1 MICDCDVD
9 KYETKC
15 KRFDLNLSAGKFS
28 IRAGCLLL
36 LREFGNDIEIV
47 TKDIGDNITLYV

>member
-9 KYETKC
+9 KYETKR
-15 KRFDLNLSAGKFS
+15 KRLDLRLSAGKFS

-47 TKDIGDNITLYV
+47 TKDIGDNIILYM

>member
-1 MICDCDVD
+1 MMCDCDVD

-47 TKDIGDNITLYV
+47 TKDIGDNTTLYV